1 MVLKAV
7 SNKGAMYDI
16 QSSFKSI
23 FKVNQTV
30 GGRNSVVNPILNTAL
45 ENVSYNILRLPRG
58 MQTYKAK
65 RRGCLIAMRFF
76 DCG

>member
-30 GGRNSVVNPILNTAL
+30 GG
-45 ENVSYNILRLPRG
+45 EELRR
-58 MQTYKAK
+58 
-65 RRGCLIAMRFF
+65 
-76 DCG
+76 